1 MWAISSADNPVNL
14 DQLQTLLIIQ
24 DGSLWYIEA
33 ADIDGTN
40 IARLKGSWPT
50 KAEAADAARRFVD
63 AIDVST
69 Y

>member
-14 DQLQTLLIIQ
+14 DQLQTLLVIQ
-24 DGSLWYIEA
+24 DGGTWHIEA

-40 IARLKGSWPT
+40 IARLKGSWSS
-50 KAEAADAARRFVD
+50 KADAAAAARRLVD
-63 AIDVST
+63 ATDVST